1 MNTTFEGIAKI
12 LTYTTT
18 KRIDTRSWTFLG
30 QKIISLKEI
39 LAFVKATALL
49 RALHAY
55 YKVLDPCVL
64 QTEALGQTEG
74 IRIPGREHSPKSLF
88 PTKFLTL
95 QLTVGSA
102 QSQGNWDNYST
113 IPVPSHC

>member
-12 LTYTTT
+12 LTHTTT
-18 KRIDTRSWTFLG
+18 KQMDTRSWTFLG

-64 QTEALGQTEG
+64 QTEALGETEG
-74 IRIPGREHSPKSLF
+74 IRIPGRKESILLNHFSLQNFWHSNSLWALHRVRE
-88 PTKFLTL
+88 TET
-95 QLTVGSA
+95 
-102 QSQGNWDNYST
+102 T
-113 IPVPSHC
+113 IPVPSRC